1 MKASVLKG
9 HLDGMLLATLEHGSR
24 HGYAIGQELLRRSAG
39 ALDLPTGT
47 IYPALHRLERAG
59 LIEGEWEQDGGRRR
73 RMYQLTRSGR
83 RALERER
90 HSWHAFTAVV
100 TAVLTPPEP

>member
-9 HLDGMLLATLEHGSR
+9 HLDGMLLAALEHGVR
-24 HGYAIGQELLRRSAG
+24 HGYAIGQELHRRSDG

-59 LIEGEWEQDGGRRR
+59 LIEGQWEHDGGRRR
-73 RMYQLTRSGR
+73 RMYRLTNAGW
-83 RALERER
+83 RALESER
-90 HSWHAFTAVV
+90 RSWQAFTTVV
-100 TAVLTPPEP
+100 TAVLNPPAQ